1 MNLFVLS
8 RSNHAS
14 HQEKSSHLHANRPSD
29 QLSCRAPRYTL
40 VAELSVTTHLRAH
53 FEGVHKI
60 ELATQDKKNLS
71 VTPAS
76 QLFPSAT
83 ESFSRPSRS
92 FASQHRVLSAL
103 CFHGLTN
110 CFSRNHF
117 VFMNICVTP
126 RVCPPR
132 LLRSELRVRHQPR
145 PGRGVAL
152 FSPTLS
158 LSSDCGL
165 FVSLAA
171 LFAGPTLCF
180 QSFADSFAKNRG
192 VGVGAR
198 SGTDRAH
205 P

>member
-76 QLFPSAT
+76 QLFPSGGWPRDLNQFLRGIAKRHHY
-83 ESFSRPSRS
+83 E
-92 FASQHRVLSAL
+92 RVPHPCELS
-103 CFHGLTN
+103 
-110 CFSRNHF
+110 
-117 VFMNICVTP
+117 
-126 RVCPPR
+126 
-132 LLRSELRVRHQPR
+132 RVRILNFPFLSTRRRFSIKRIPATCTQTVPPASCPAVPR
-145 PGRGVAL
+145 AI
-152 FSPTLS
+152 S
-158 LSSDCGL
+158 
-165 FVSLAA
+165 
-171 LFAGPTLCF
+171 
-180 QSFADSFAKNRG
+180 
-192 VGVGAR
+192 
-198 SGTDRAH
+198 
-205 P
+205 